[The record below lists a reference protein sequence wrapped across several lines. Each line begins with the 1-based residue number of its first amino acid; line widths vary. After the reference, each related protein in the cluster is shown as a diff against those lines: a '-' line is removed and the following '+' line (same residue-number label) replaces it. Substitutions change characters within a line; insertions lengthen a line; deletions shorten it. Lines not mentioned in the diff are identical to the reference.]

1 MTDPIHDLMKTHDPS
16 IAALGIVLAAWED
29 GTDAGIP
36 TQVMAYAA
44 LFAALSDLVGA
55 YGEDAVA
62 ELATSLAGRIRGGEF
77 TMICE
82 NVH

>member
-1 MTDPIHDLMKTHDPS
+1 MKTHDPS

-36 TQVMAYAA
+36 PQMIAYAA

-55 YGEDAVA
+55 YGEEAVA
-62 ELATSLAGRIRGGEF
+62 DLTTSLAMRVRKGEF
-77 TMICE
+77 SMVCD